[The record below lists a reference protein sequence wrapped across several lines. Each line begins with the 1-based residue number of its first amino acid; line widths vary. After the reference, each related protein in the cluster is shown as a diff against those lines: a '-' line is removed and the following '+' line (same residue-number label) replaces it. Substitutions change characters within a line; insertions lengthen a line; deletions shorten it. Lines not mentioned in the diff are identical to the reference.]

1 MIQLR
6 ARLGSLG
13 GAEYAEDLCI
23 AGEVV
28 DRRRHLGRTLPCR
41 IVADEVTTGEYPL
54 VKRVVPMSARG
65 RTMPLTWSRLSVIET
80 GWVRVKKG
88 F

>member
-1 MIQLR
+1 MPYID
-6 ARLGSLG
+6 ACG
-13 GAEYAEDLCI
+13 C
-23 AGEVV
+23 GEHVGV
-28 DRRRHLGRTLPCR
+28 GL
-41 IVADEVTTGEYPL
+41 VADEVTAGEYPL

>member
-13 GAEYAEDLCI
+13 GAEYAGDLCI

-28 DRRRHLGRTLPCR
+28 ERRRRLGGTLPSR
-41 IVADEVTTGEYPL
+41 YH
-54 VKRVVPMSARG
+54 RRRG
-65 RTMPLTWSRLSVIET
+65 HYSRLDAQPIPLIDVQ
-80 GWVRVKKG
+80 R
-88 F
+88 